1 MAAAKTASM
10 AAAKAATMK
19 GAKPAAEASPLEVV
33 CGQAASR
40 AEIIPARFAQAAC
53 RGLAVERFH

>member
-19 GAKPAAEASPLEVV
+19 GANPAAEALPTEVV
-33 CGQAASR
+33 FAEAASR
-40 AEIIPARFAQAAC
+40 AEIIPVRFAQAAC
-53 RGLAVERFH
+53 RGLAVERLH